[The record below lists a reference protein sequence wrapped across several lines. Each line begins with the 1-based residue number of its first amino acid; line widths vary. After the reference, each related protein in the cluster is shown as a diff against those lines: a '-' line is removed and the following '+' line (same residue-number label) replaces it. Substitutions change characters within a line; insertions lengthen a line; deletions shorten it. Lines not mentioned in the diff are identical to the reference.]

1 MNPVLCTQ
9 EKHGEVRG
17 TVPVLR
23 GYGRAS
29 SSPPLAGKNVNMLV
43 QAHIFS
49 AVVLIGSAA
58 IPAPNQPLLVFLLSN
73 MQV

>member
-1 MNPVLCTQ
+1 
-9 EKHGEVRG
+9 
-17 TVPVLR
+17 
-23 GYGRAS
+23 
-29 SSPPLAGKNVNMLV
+29 MLE

-73 MQV
+73 MQA